1 MYCFGTPVRDSSNQV
16 VAGVAVSLLAT
27 RVDERTTELAAESIR
42 TIAHQLS
49 MRLGAD
55 MRKLTA

>member
-1 MYCFGTPVRDSSNQV
+1 V

-27 RVDERTTELAAESIR
+27 RVDEHTTELAAKSIQ

-55 MRKLTA
+55 MKKLQA

>member
-1 MYCFGTPVRDSSNQV
+1 VRDSSNRV

-27 RVDERTTELAAESIR
+27 RVDERTTELAAKSIQ

-49 MRLGAD
+49 ARLGAD
-55 MRKLTA
+55 MKKLTA